1 MPRPP
6 AQTPPPDGR
15 PSGPAE
21 RGDGVGAGRHRG
33 AKGTLGARLSGLPRG
48 EKRSPRAVAVAVA
61 LHVLVGGVLIQALS
75 LGYGVPQWLQ
85 FDDGQA
91 NREERLTYI
100 APVPPKTEP
109 PTEVRRP
116 VAEQPAVQRPSALP
130 FNPQADSRPAGP
142 PPPAAPT
149 PRDTGSGGTV
159 GNGIGA
165 LDPNV
170 RGVRPGYTD
179 ERVWR
184 GPVGQGGGGGTG
196 IASGDRADKLD
207 SIMAG
212 MLTAARDSLDSLNR
226 AQGRGQYGRAP
237 GDWTKTDKSGNKWG
251 WDQQGIRLGKV
262 MIPNALLALL
272 PLNAATAAQMS
283 GNPTASANA
292 ARLGA
297 GRADIQRMSERGM
310 GEAEFKRIV
319 KEMDKRRDAERRE
332 RLRAPSASLAAP
344 LKAEPKSVD
353 KQ

>member
-1 MPRPP
+1 MSTDSTSTPPENGRPP
-6 AQTPPPDGR
+6 GSTG
-15 PSGPAE
+15 
-21 RGDGVGAGRHRG
+21 RGDVPGSSRRRLEKGA
-33 AKGTLGARLSGLPRG
+33 LGARLSGLPRG
-48 EKRSPRAVAVAVA
+48 ERRSPRAVAVAVG
-61 LHVLVGGVLIQALS
+61 LHVLVAALFVRALTFDHGLS
-75 LGYGVPQWLQ
+75 RWLN
-85 FDDGQA
+85 FDGEA
-91 NREERLTYI
+91 TPEERITFV
-100 APVPPKTEP
+100 APATTTPVPEVAVRETE
-109 PTEVRRP
+109 RP
-116 VAEQPAVQRPSALP
+116 VPRSASPVQMQP
-130 FNPQADSRPAGP
+130 DAGPVGAP
-142 PPPAAPT
+142 PPPSTPVA

-170 RGVRPGYTD
+170 RGVRPGYND

-196 IASGDRADKLD
+196 VASGDRADKLD

-262 MIPNALLALL
+262 MIPNALLGLL
-272 PLNAATAAQMS
+272 PLNAATAAGM
-283 GNPTASANA
+283 SANPSA
-292 ARLGA
+292 MQREARLAA
-297 GRADIQRMSERGM
+297 GRADILRMSERSM

-332 RLRAPSASLAAP
+332 RLRAPSATLAAP
-344 LKAEPKSVD
+344 LKAEPSKPGD

>member
-1 MPRPP
+1 VPRRRPP
-6 AQTPPPDGR
+6 K
-15 PSGPAE
+15 
-21 RGDGVGAGRHRG
+21 GVLG
-33 AKGTLGARLSGLPRG
+33 AKLSGLPQG
-48 EKRSPRAVAVAVA
+48 ERRSPRAVAVAVG
-61 LHVLVGGVLIQALS
+61 LHVLVGALFIRVLAFDHGLS
-75 LGYGVPQWLQ
+75 RWLN
-85 FDDGQA
+85 FSDDST
-91 NREERLTYI
+91 RPEERVTFVATDPPKT
-100 APVPPKTEP
+100 APVPTSRVPQ
-109 PTEVRRP
+109 
-116 VAEQPAVQRPSALP
+116 QPASTSSSPLQLAPDAGAP
-130 FNPQADSRPAGP
+130 GGP
-142 PPPAAPT
+142 PPPPVTRPA
-149 PRDTGSGGTV
+149 PRDTGGGGGTV

-196 IASGDRADKLD
+196 VATGDRADKLD

-237 GDWTKTDKSGNKWG
+237 GDWTKTGKNGDKWG

-262 MIPNALLALL
+262 MIPNALLGLL
-272 PLNAATAAQMS
+272 PLNAATAAGM
-283 GNPTASANA
+283 SANPSA
-292 ARLGA
+292 MQREARLSA
-297 GRADIQRMSERGM
+297 GRADIMRMSERGM
-310 GEAEFKRIV
+310 GEAQFKNIV

-344 LKAEPKSVD
+344 LKAEPKTSD

>member
-1 MPRPP
+1 MSHTAPP
-6 AQTPPPDGR
+6 TPPGEGR
-15 PSGPAE
+15 PSGPSGQE
-21 RGDGVGAGRHRG
+21 GGG
-33 AKGTLGARLSGLPRG
+33 LPGARRRPARGQLGQKLSGLPSG
-48 EKRSPRAVAVAVA
+48 EKRSPRALAIAVG
-61 LHVLVGGVLIQALS
+61 LHVLVGGVLIQALTF
-75 LGYGVPQWLQ
+75 GHGIPDWLD
-85 FDDGQA
+85 FGDGKNA
-91 NREERLTYI
+91 TEERLTYVTPA
-100 APVPPKTEP
+100 APKAPER
-109 PTEVRRP
+109 PT
-116 VAEQPAVQRPSALP
+116 VAQRPRKQVDVPSA
-130 FNPQADSRPAGP
+130 PQQMG
-142 PPPAAPT
+142 PPAAGPISAT
-149 PRDTGSGGTV
+149 PSAPPAPRDTGSGGAA
-159 GNGIGA
+159 NGIGA

-170 RGVRPGYTD
+170 RGVRPGYND

-184 GPVGQGGGGGTG
+184 GPVGGGGGAGGNG
-196 IASGDRADKLD
+196 IALGDRADKLD

-226 AQGRGQYGRAP
+226 AYGRGQYGRQG
-237 GDWTKTDKSGNKWG
+237 GDWTKTDKNGNKWG

-283 GNPTASANA
+283 GNPTAAANA

-297 GRADIQRMSERGM
+297 GRADIMRMSERGM

-344 LKAEPKSVD
+344 LRAEPKVD